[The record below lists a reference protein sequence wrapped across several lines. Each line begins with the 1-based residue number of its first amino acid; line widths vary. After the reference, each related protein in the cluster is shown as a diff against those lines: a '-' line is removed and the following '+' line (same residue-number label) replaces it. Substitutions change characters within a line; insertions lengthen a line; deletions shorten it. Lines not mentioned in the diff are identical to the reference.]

1 MLVGRQTVSSSFCV
15 ILLLKIVIYCI
26 ENLNLPFFSRCT
38 PDKEGITVLFSS
50 LLKTKT
56 GRVMKARTFYL
67 LPHFSWGLTLNPGST
82 EIRQGNGWVE
92 NMPGDLKAC
101 KLKKKE
107 RKVETLLS
115 PHKAG
120 YESWTQCPSSL
131 LTHPHFS
138 AVVAWFPNSNTHAK
152 RRCSV
157 NGSSHKWQCR

>member
-67 LPHFSWGLTLNPGST
+67 LPHFS
-82 EIRQGNGWVE
+82 
-92 NMPGDLKAC
+92 
-101 KLKKKE
+101 
-107 RKVETLLS
+107 
-115 PHKAG
+115 
-120 YESWTQCPSSL
+120 
-131 LTHPHFS
+131 
-138 AVVAWFPNSNTHAK
+138 
-152 RRCSV
+152 
-157 NGSSHKWQCR
+157 